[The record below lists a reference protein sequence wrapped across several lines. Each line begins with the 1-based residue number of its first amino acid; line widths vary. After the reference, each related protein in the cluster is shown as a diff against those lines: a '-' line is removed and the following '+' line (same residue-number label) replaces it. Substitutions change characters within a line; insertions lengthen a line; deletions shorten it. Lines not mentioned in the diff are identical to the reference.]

1 MNLRLLSL
9 LLLVAGAARA
19 DLAPDLF
26 DVADLDRLAAVAEP
40 ALSPDGRQVAYTVT
54 TANLEEDRPQSDLWR
69 VNWDGSG
76 GRALTATPMHN
87 EWMPR
92 WSPDGAWLAFLSDRG
107 GDDAVT
113 QVWVMHTGGGEAE
126 ALTSF
131 PGGVSDYAW
140 SPDGKRLA
148 VIAADPERPEGEP
161 KPKQPPP
168 IVIDRY
174 YFKEDGVGY
183 LTGRRQHLYV
193 VDVATRASDL
203 LTPGDH
209 DEYLP
214 SWSPDGTAI
223 AYVTKRGGDPDRH
236 LNYDIYL
243 VAPEPGSP
251 ERRLTTFEGTDL
263 DPYWESRPAWSPD
276 GKRIA
281 YLQGGEDKWVYY
293 TPYQLAVV
301 DTASGK
307 TTLPAPIDRSFTR
320 PRFTA
325 DGRSVLALVEHS
337 RVTHL
342 SRIDLDS
349 GKVTALTSGRRFD
362 YDFDVAAD
370 GRIAVLGGDD
380 HRPYEVAAVER
391 SGLRALTDHH
401 AFLRGK
407 RLATVEPIEFPSRDG
422 TMIDGILV
430 KPPGYVAG
438 RRYPTILRLHGGP
451 VYQFSHEFMAD
462 WQVYAS
468 HGYVVVAPN
477 PRGSSGRGFDFARVI
492 YADWGHKDVEDVLA
506 AVDYVVEAGIADP
519 DHLGV
524 GGRSYGGILTNYVIA
539 SDQRFKAA
547 MSGAGSSHPLG
558 GYGHDMYIREYEL
571 ELGRPWAA
579 RETWE
584 KLAYP
589 LVHAD
594 RITTPTQFY
603 CAEKDFNVPCHGSEQ
618 MYQALRS
625 LGVPTRLVIY
635 PGEYHT
641 LTVPSY
647 LRDRMSR
654 YIEWY
659 DRYLKAPG

>member
-1 MNLRLLSL
+1 MNLRLVLVL
-9 LLLVAGAARA
+9 LLFAGAARA
-19 DLAPDLF
+19 GLAPDLF
-26 DVADLDRLAAVAEP
+26 DVADLDRLATVAEP
-40 ALSPDGRQVAYTVT
+40 ALSPDGKHVAYTVT
-54 TANLEEDRPQSDLWR
+54 SGNLEEDRPQSDLWR
-69 VNWDGSG
+69 VDWDGG
-76 GRALTATPMHN
+76 NARALTATPTHN

-107 GDDAVT
+107 DDDALT
-113 QVWVMHTGGGEAE
+113 QVWVMPTGGGEAE
-126 ALTSF
+126 VLTSF

-148 VIAADPERPEGEP
+148 VIAADPERPEGEA

-183 LTGRRQHLYV
+183 LTNRRQHLYV
-193 VDVATRASDL
+193 FDVATRGSHL

-214 SWSPDGTAI
+214 SWSPDGTSI

-236 LNYDIYL
+236 LNFDIYL
-243 VAPEPGSP
+243 VAAEPGST
-251 ERRLTTFEGTDL
+251 ERQLTSFEGTDL

-293 TPYQLAVV
+293 TPYQLAIV
-301 DTASGK
+301 DVASGRS
-307 TTLPAPIDRSFTR
+307 TLPAAIDRSFTR

-325 DGRSVLALVEHS
+325 DGRSILALVEHS
-337 RVTHL
+337 RVTYL
-342 SRIDLDS
+342 SRIDLPS

-362 YDFDVAAD
+362 YDFDVGPD
-370 GRIAVLGGDD
+370 GRVAVLGGDD
-380 HRPYEVAAVER
+380 HRPYEVAAVEPG
-391 SGLRALTDHH
+391 GLRGLTDHH

-422 TMIDGILV
+422 TLIDGFLV

-462 WQVYAS
+462 WQVFAA

-492 YADWGHKDVEDVLA
+492 HADWGHKDVEDVLA
-506 AVDYVVEAGIADP
+506 AVDYAVEAGIADP
-519 DHLGV
+519 DRLGV

-539 SDQRFKAA
+539 SDRRFKAA

-558 GYGHDMYIREYEL
+558 SYGHDMYIREYEL
-571 ELGRPWAA
+571 ELGRPWDA

-594 RITTPTQFY
+594 RIATPTQFY
-603 CAEKDFNVPCHGSEQ
+603 CAEKDLNVPCHGSEQ

-625 LGVPTRLVIY
+625 LGVPARLVIY

-647 LRDRMSR
+647 LRDRMTR
-654 YIEWY
+654 YLEWY
-659 DRYLKAPG
+659 DRYLKAAE